1 MGDDGLPS
9 FRRPSPFHR
18 LFMLDEGSKVSRGL
32 KLCLSIGVALE
43 MVGWLLLNEPAGQM
57 TALVPFSVGLL
68 FIVFGCV
75 AQTRA
80 NPDAKFSDLWRGS
93 FSNS

>member
-1 MGDDGLPS
+1 
-9 FRRPSPFHR
+9 
-18 LFMLDEGSKVSRGL
+18 MLDEGSKVSRGL
-32 KLCLSIGVALE
+32 KLCSAIGVALE
-43 MVGWLLLNEPAGQM
+43 MVGYLLLNEPAGQ
-57 TALVPFSVGLL
+57 TALVSFSVGLL

-75 AQTRA
+75 AQTWA